1 MTMVVSSADDAV
13 YVYRNGTPIGRAA
26 VEVTGRGRLGN
37 HVFTLLE
44 GGSGKMSRLAPGREA
59 GRWMCVTSSGRATDA
74 DSIASRLRLSP
85 EFANKVADAMRPGT
99 TVIVTDQQVVRKP
112 TSDSTYF
119 AAN

>member
-1 MTMVVSSADDAV
+1 
-13 YVYRNGTPIGRAA
+13 
-26 VEVTGRGRLGN
+26 VTGRGRLGN

-59 GRWMCVTSSGRATDA
+59 GKWMRVTSSGRATDA